1 MSSEEIQ
8 SLVRA
13 GGKGNF
19 RKEIK
24 ITVGFADDENSEFQR
39 ALWKVFRSGK
49 GWRNGQ
55 DEGGSTEL
63 YGIQTGGDEPQEYGV
78 SQGN

>member
-1 MSSEEIQ
+1 MFLEEIQ
-8 SLVRA
+8 SLVRV

-24 ITVGFADDENSEFQR
+24 IIVGFVDDENSEFQR
-39 ALWKVFRSGK
+39 VLWKVFRLGK

-55 DEGGSTEL
+55 DEGGSIEL
-63 YGIQTGGDEPQEYGV
+63 YGIQIGGDEFWEFGV
-78 SQGN
+78 FQGN